1 MSGKQLKWPSSN
13 SNRIEFGSM
22 RKSKKLKRTNKML
35 SSGLKMPSE
44 DSSVKGR
51 KMLFRKDR
59 PRIDE
64 KSTKKLRRWKGARR

>member
-1 MSGKQLKWPSSN
+1 MSGKQLKWQSSN
-13 SNRIEFGSM
+13 SNRTGFGSM
-22 RKSKKLKRTNKML
+22 KKSKKLKRTNKML

-44 DSSVKGR
+44 DSSANGR

-64 KSTKKLRRWKGARR
+64 KSTKKQRRWKGVRR